1 MTINSIQKPETEIKV
16 TIMHEK
22 LTKKDIE
29 MMEAELEDR
38 RMNIRPKIMEEVK
51 RCREYGDLSENYEY
65 KAAKQAQRQNDS
77 RMRYLQN
84 MIKTAQII
92 DEDVQKGGVQLFDRV
107 TLWLPEDE
115 EEMTVQVVS
124 TVRTDPSQGRVSL
137 ESPLGK
143 ALLGAM
149 LGDIINV
156 HVSESYS
163 YDAEIRAVEP
173 AEDDGSAPLLPY

>member
-1 MTINSIQKPETEIKV
+1 MY
-16 TIMHEK
+16 EK

-29 MMEAELEDR
+29 LMEAELNDR
-38 RMNIRPKIMEEVK
+38 RLNIRPKIMEEVK

-92 DEDVQKGGVQLFDRV
+92 DEQAHKGGVQLYDRV

-115 EEMTVQVVS
+115 EEMVIQVVS

-143 ALLGAM
+143 AVLGAAV
-149 LGDIINV
+149 GDVVNV
-156 HVSESYS
+156 RVNDSYS
-163 YDAEIRAVEP
+163 YDAEIRAIEP
-173 AEDDGSAPLLPY
+173 AQDDGSAPLLPF

>member
-1 MTINSIQKPETEIKV
+1 MY
-16 TIMHEK
+16 EK

-29 MMEAELEDR
+29 LMEAELNDR
-38 RMNIRPKIMEEVK
+38 RLNIRPKIMEEVK

-92 DEDVQKGGVQLFDRV
+92 DEQANKGGVQLYDRV
-107 TLWLPEDE
+107 TLWLPEDG
-115 EEMTVQVVS
+115 EEMVIQVVS
-124 TVRTDPSQGRVSL
+124 TVRTDPSQGRISL

-143 ALLGAM
+143 AVLGAAV
-149 LGDIINV
+149 GDVVNV
-156 HVSESYS
+156 RVNDSYS
-163 YDAEIRAVEP
+163 YDAEIRAIEP
-173 AEDDGSAPLLPY
+173 AQDDGSAPLLPF

>member
-1 MTINSIQKPETEIKV
+1 MY
-16 TIMHEK
+16 EK

-29 MMEAELEDR
+29 LMQAELDDR
-38 RMNIRPKIMEEVK
+38 RLNIRPKIMEEVK

-84 MIKTAQII
+84 MIKTAQLI
-92 DEDVQKGGVQLFDRV
+92 DEDAQKGGIQLYDRV

-115 EEMTVQVVS
+115 EEMEVQVVS

-143 ALLGAM
+143 AILGRRV
-149 LGDIINV
+149 GDV
-156 HVSESYS
+156 VTVAVSDAYS
-163 YDAEIRAVEP
+163 YDAEIRSVEP
-173 AEDDGSAPLLPY
+173 AQDDGSAPLLPY

>member
-1 MTINSIQKPETEIKV
+1 
-16 TIMHEK
+16 MHEK

-29 MMEAELEDR
+29 LMQAELEDR
-38 RMNIRPKIMEEVK
+38 RLNIRPKIMEEVK

-77 RMRYLQN
+77 RMRYLER

-92 DEDVQKGGVQLFDRV
+92 DEKPQNGGIQLYDRV

-115 EEMTVQVVS
+115 EEMLVQVVS

-143 ALLGAM
+143 AILGK
-149 LGDIINV
+149 NV
-156 HVSESYS
+156 GAVVTVKVSDSYS
-163 YDAEIRAVEP
+163 YDAEVRDVEP
-173 AEDDGSAPLLPY
+173 SQDDGSAPLLPY

>member
-1 MTINSIQKPETEIKV
+1 MY
-16 TIMHEK
+16 EK

-29 MMEAELEDR
+29 LMEAELEDR
-38 RMNIRPKIMEEVK
+38 RLNIRPKIMEEVK

-77 RMRYLQN
+77 RMRYLER
-84 MIKTAQII
+84 MIKTAHII
-92 DEDVQKGGVQLFDRV
+92 DETPKRGGIGLYDRV

-115 EEMTVQVVS
+115 EEMVVQVVS
-124 TVRTDPSQGRVSL
+124 TVRTDPAQGRVSL

-143 ALLGAM
+143 AILGAS
-149 LGDIINV
+149 LGQTV
-156 HVSESYS
+156 TVRVSEDYA

-173 AEDDGSAPLLPY
+173 AQDDGSAPLLPY

>member
-1 MTINSIQKPETEIKV
+1 MY
-16 TIMHEK
+16 EK

-29 MMEAELEDR
+29 LMEAELEDR
-38 RMNIRPKIMEEVK
+38 RLNIRPKIMEEVK

-84 MIKTAQII
+84 MIKTAQLI
-92 DEDVQKGGVQLFDRV
+92 DEQAQNSGAQLYDRV

-115 EEMTVQVVS
+115 EEMVVQVVS
-124 TVRTDPSQGRVSL
+124 TVRTNPAEGRVSL

-143 ALLGAM
+143 AVLGAQV
-149 LGDIINV
+149 GQTV
-156 HVSESYS
+156 RVQVSESYA
-163 YDAEIRAVEP
+163 YDAEVRAIEP
-173 AEDDGSAPLLPY
+173 AQDDGSAPLLPY